1 MQPIRFKNET
11 KTTNQL
17 LVRKTQMA
25 NKQNK
30 EILQLTAIIYC
41 EFRSFLHRKF
51 KYTTIKQHKE
61 FFNDDN
67 GKVGTKSS
75 IKHRRNA
82 NKNHHLKRQPTGKTT
97 RRGKFYIHPPY
108 FRHLNEYNCSNTQSN
123 YSLCLNLLAS
133 AFILYKSQFFRRFFA
148 VKFYINTFAQH

>member
-25 NKQNK
+25 NEQNK
-30 EILQLTAIIYC
+30 EILQLTAIVN
-41 EFRSFLHRKF
+41 FNRSFLHRKF
-51 KYTTIKQHKE
+51 KYTSIKKHKE
-61 FFNDDN
+61 IFNDNN

-82 NKNHHLKRQPTGKTT
+82 NKNQHLKRQPTGKTT
-97 RRGKFYIHPPY
+97 RRGKFYIRPY
-108 FRHLNEYNCSNTQSN
+108 FLP
-123 YSLCLNLLAS
+123 
-133 AFILYKSQFFRRFFA
+133 
-148 VKFYINTFAQH
+148 TFE